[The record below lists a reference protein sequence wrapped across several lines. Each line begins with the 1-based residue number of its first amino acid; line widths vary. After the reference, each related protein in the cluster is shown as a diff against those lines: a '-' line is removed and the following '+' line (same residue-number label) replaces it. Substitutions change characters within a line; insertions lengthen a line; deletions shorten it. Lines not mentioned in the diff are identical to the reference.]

1 MNSLEVYVK
10 ELNDNFCANTKN
22 HLEIKKSM
30 GLYQVVLTGKT
41 KYQGLKER
49 MFGITNGLNE
59 RELCKKNQKDEQKSD
74 FCRFKSRFAKK
85 CL

>member
-1 MNSLEVYVK
+1 MNALEVYVN
-10 ELNDNFCANTKN
+10 ELNENFCANTKN

-59 RELCKKNQKDEQKSD
+59 RELCKKNLEECVKYNWLQMVI
-74 FCRFKSRFAKK
+74 FKYEFVT
-85 CL
+85 